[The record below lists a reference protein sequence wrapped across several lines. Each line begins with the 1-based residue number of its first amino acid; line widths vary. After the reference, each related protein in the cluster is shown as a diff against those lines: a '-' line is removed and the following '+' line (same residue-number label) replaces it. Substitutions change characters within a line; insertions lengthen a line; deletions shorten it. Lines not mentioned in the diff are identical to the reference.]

1 MLIYTF
7 TKNITYT
14 YLSIGDDLASGH
26 TPFDTYNLSYTD
38 FLYDYLKQTHSK
50 VNLNTDYIEEDL
62 RIKDLIKMIKEPN
75 LTSSKN
81 LSQEI
86 KKADIITISIGSDE
100 LFSKLRSTYNIKNT
114 YTKYADEMLN
124 DLSNLLTEIRK
135 INKKEIYIIGY
146 YSPIKETEENKDYL
160 ESLFGYITIKFQ
172 KIEETYKVKYIK
184 IDDAFKNNYTY
195 LPNQNNAFPS
205 IDGYKYIANQII
217 KEISS

>member
-1 MLIYTF
+1 
-7 TKNITYT
+7 
-14 YLSIGDDLASGH
+14 
-26 TPFDTYNLSYTD
+26 
-38 FLYDYLKQTHSK
+38 
-50 VNLNTDYIEEDL
+50 
-62 RIKDLIKMIKEPN
+62 MIKEPN
-75 LTSSKN
+75 PTSSKN

-160 ESLFGYITIKFQ
+160 ESLFGYITMKFQ

>member
-1 MLIYTF
+1 
-7 TKNITYT
+7 
-14 YLSIGDDLASGH
+14 
-26 TPFDTYNLSYTD
+26 
-38 FLYDYLKQTHSK
+38 
-50 VNLNTDYIEEDL
+50 
-62 RIKDLIKMIKEPN
+62 MIKEPN

-160 ESLFGYITIKFQ
+160 EGLFGYITMKFQ

>member
-1 MLIYTF
+1 
-7 TKNITYT
+7 
-14 YLSIGDDLASGH
+14 
-26 TPFDTYNLSYTD
+26 
-38 FLYDYLKQTHSK
+38 
-50 VNLNTDYIEEDL
+50 
-62 RIKDLIKMIKEPN
+62 
-75 LTSSKN
+75 
-81 LSQEI
+81 
-86 KKADIITISIGSDE
+86 
-100 LFSKLRSTYNIKNT
+100 
-114 YTKYADEMLN
+114 MLN

-160 ESLFGYITIKFQ
+160 ESLFGYITMKFQ